1 MTTNHRSVAKWKIA
15 LTHKSP
21 YQWCSHIRKYSQK
34 ESEKSEKESKLSN
47 YILTINMYQMMPL
60 IRCDWMIAE
69 KIDFLLE
76 KEEEL

>member
-1 MTTNHRSVAKWKIA
+1 MENSTNTQISISMVF
-15 LTHKSP
+15 T
-21 YQWCSHIRKYSQK
+21 YRKYSQK

>member
-1 MTTNHRSVAKWKIA
+1 MVFT
-15 LTHKSP
+15 
-21 YQWCSHIRKYSQK
+21 YRKYSQK

>member
-1 MTTNHRSVAKWKIA
+1 MENNTNTQISISMVF
-15 LTHKSP
+15 T
-21 YQWCSHIRKYSQK
+21 YRKYSQK

>member
-1 MTTNHRSVAKWKIA
+1 MENNTYTQISISMVF
-15 LTHKSP
+15 T
-21 YQWCSHIRKYSQK
+21 YRKYSQK

-69 KIDFLLE
+69 KIDFPLE

>member
-1 MTTNHRSVAKWKIA
+1 MVFT
-15 LTHKSP
+15 
-21 YQWCSHIRKYSQK
+21 YRKYSQK

-76 KEEEL
+76 KKEEL